1 MKLLRSLAEF
11 PAELRGGAV
20 SVGNFDGVH
29 RGHALLAAKL
39 RERSQKLGG
48 PAVVF
53 TFDPHPAWI
62 LRPQSAPTPLTWLD
76 RKVELLAELG
86 IDVVVAYPTD
96 EALLALTAREF
107 FDRVLRD
114 ALGAKALIE
123 GGNFCFGH
131 DRTGTID
138 VLAKFAAEAG
148 IALDVVEP
156 VIELNDEGVADVV
169 SSSRVRLL
177 VQTGKVDQ
185 AGELLTRPYRIRG
198 LVRHGA
204 ARGAKLGFPTANV
217 DGVDTLVPGPGV
229 YAGRAIVAARLAGTQ
244 AWPAAINI
252 GPNPTFGEQALKIEV
267 HLIGFQGNLYGTT
280 LEVDFVAPLRE
291 VKKFAGI
298 DVLKSQLQQDI
309 ARTKELVAAAAVRF
323 ADQRS
328 EVRGR
333 RSEAEASPRPD

>member
-1 MKLLRSLAEF
+1 VKLLRSLDEF
-11 PAELRGGAV
+11 SAELRGGAV

-29 RGHALLAAKL
+29 QGHARLAEKL

-96 EALLALTAREF
+96 EALLRLTAREF
-107 FDRVLRD
+107 FDRILRD

-123 GGNFCFGH
+123 GANFCFGH

-138 VLAKFAAEAG
+138 VLSQFATEAG
-148 IALDVVEP
+148 MAIDVVEP
-156 VIELNDEGVADVV
+156 VLLDDTVV
-169 SSSRVRLL
+169 SSSRVRGC
-177 VQTGKVDQ
+177 VSSGRVDE
-185 AGELLTRPYRIRG
+185 AGRLLTRPYRIRG

-229 YAGRAIVAARLAGTQ
+229 YAGRAIVGPQFGADFSSR

-252 GPNPTFGEQALKIEV
+252 GPNPTFGEQSLKIEV
-267 HLIGFQGNLYGTT
+267 HLIGFQGNLYGTL
-280 LEVDFVAPLRE
+280 LEVDFLAPLRPTT
-291 VKKFAGI
+291 KFAGI
-298 DVLKSQLQQDI
+298 DALKAQLQLDI
-309 ARTKELVAAAAVRF
+309 TRTIELVAAAADRF
-323 ADQRS
+323 ATPNAAPQFRD
-328 EVRGR
+328 
-333 RSEAEASPRPD
+333 

>member
-1 MKLLRSLAEF
+1 VKLLRSLDEF
-11 PAELRGGAV
+11 SAELRGGAV

-29 RGHALLAAKL
+29 RGHARLAEKL

-62 LRPQSAPTPLTWLD
+62 LRPQRAPTPLTWLD

-86 IDVVVAYPTD
+86 IDIVVAYPTD
-96 EALLALTAREF
+96 EALLNLTAREF
-107 FDRVLRD
+107 FDRILCD

-123 GGNFCFGH
+123 GANFCFGH

-138 VLAKFAAEAG
+138 VLARFAAEAG
-148 IALDVVEP
+148 MAIDVVEP
-156 VIELNDEGVADVV
+156 VLFDDTVV
-169 SSSRVRLL
+169 SSSRVRGC
-177 VQTGKVDQ
+177 VSGGQVDE
-185 AGELLTRPYRIRG
+185 AGRLLTRPYRIRG

-229 YAGRAIVAARLAGTQ
+229 YAGRAIVGPQFGTDFSSR

-267 HLIGFQGNLYGTT
+267 HLIGFQRNLYGTL
-280 LEVDFVAPLRE
+280 LEVDFLAPLRPTT
-291 VKKFAGI
+291 KFAGI
-298 DVLKSQLQQDI
+298 DALKAQLQQDI
-309 ARTKELVAAAAVRF
+309 TRTKELVAAAADRF
-323 ADQRS
+323 ATPNAAPQFRD
-328 EVRGR
+328 
-333 RSEAEASPRPD
+333 

>member
-1 MKLLRSLAEF
+1 
-11 PAELRGGAV
+11 LRGGAV

-107 FDRVLRD
+107 FDKILRD

-123 GGNFCFGH
+123 GDNFCFGH

-138 VLAKFAAEAG
+138 VLAAFAAEAG

-156 VIELNDEGVADVV
+156 VVESGVGPDEQGRGEVV
-169 SSSRVRLL
+169 SSSRVRRL
-177 VQTGKVDQ
+177 VQTGKVDE
-185 AGELLTRPYRIRG
+185 AGRLLTRPYRIRG

-229 YAGRAIVAARLAGTQ
+229 YAGRAIVAAKLGESQ

-298 DVLKSQLQQDI
+298 EVLKAQLQQDI
-309 ARTKELVAAAAVRF
+309 ARTKELVEAAAVRF
-323 ADQRS
+323 AGQRS
-328 EVRGR
+328 EVGGQ
-333 RSEAEASPRPD
+333 RSEADAAPRPD

>member
-1 MKLLRSLAEF
+1 MKLLRSLDEF
-11 PAELRGGAV
+11 SAELRGGAV

-29 RGHALLAAKL
+29 RGHARLAEKL

-62 LRPQSAPTPLTWLD
+62 LRPQRAPTPLTWLD

-96 EALLALTAREF
+96 EALLSLTAREF
-107 FDRVLRD
+107 FDRILRD

-123 GGNFCFGH
+123 GANFCFGH

-138 VLAKFAAEAG
+138 VLAGFAAEAG
-148 IALDVVEP
+148 MALDVVEP
-156 VIELNDEGVADVV
+156 VLLDGPGLFDGTVV
-169 SSSRVRLL
+169 SSSRVRGC
-177 VQTGKVDQ
+177 VSSGQVDE
-185 AGELLTRPYRIRG
+185 AGRLLTRPYRIRG

-229 YAGRAIVAARLAGTQ
+229 YAGRAIVGPQ
-244 AWPAAINI
+244 FGSSAWPAAINI
-252 GPNPTFGEQALKIEV
+252 GPNPTFGEQSLKIEV
-267 HLIGFQGNLYGTT
+267 HLIGFQGNLYGTL
-280 LEVDFVAPLRE
+280 LEVDFLAPLRPTT
-291 VKKFAGI
+291 KFAGI
-298 DVLKSQLQQDI
+298 DALKAQLQQDI
-309 ARTKELVAAAAVRF
+309 TRTKELVAAAADRF
-323 ADQRS
+323 ATPNAAPQF
-328 EVRGR
+328 
-333 RSEAEASPRPD
+333 